1 MSDLLIRAK
10 TMLRHA
16 VALLLAGLIIS
27 GGSNRLTGAPPDDRT
42 GKWRILVDKVVSH
55 ETRPNI
61 TNDQVR
67 EIADAG
73 FNVIVPRWGGDNL
86 VVVRHGA
93 TLAQRNGIRYMPWI
107 RGSA

>member
-1 MSDLLIRAK
+1 
-10 TMLRHA
+10 MLRHA

-27 GGSNRLTGAPPDDRT
+27 GGSNRLTGAPPDDRS

-67 EIADAG
+67 EIAEAKMKDLNAAD
-73 FNVIVPRWGGDNL
+73 VE
-86 VVVRHGA
+86 GA
-93 TLAQRNGIRYMPWI
+93 MAMVE
-107 RGSA
+107 GSARSMGLEVRG